1 MVDPRSIMLRSLRYH
16 APTEELRESFY
27 VRGNT
32 LFCSKPELLNK
43 YCNTNTD
50 QEQEVNVNSYVRKAR
65 QYHKNGG
72 TGRKRIRGHKR
83 KPTQQS
89 LEERLFQAEPP
100 DPFLP
105 KAISYGIKNLYK
117 YM

>member
-1 MVDPRSIMLRSLRYH
+1 MSLGFFLFDNYRW
-16 APTEELRESFY
+16 AKALPGGEWGEPTLHPWEY
-27 VRGNT
+27 
-32 LFCSKPELLNK
+32 
-43 YCNTNTD
+43 